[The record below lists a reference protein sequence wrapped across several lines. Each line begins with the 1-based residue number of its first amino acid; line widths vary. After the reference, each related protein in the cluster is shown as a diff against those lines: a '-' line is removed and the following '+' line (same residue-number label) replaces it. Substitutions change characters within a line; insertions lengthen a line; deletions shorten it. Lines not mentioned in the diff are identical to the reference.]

1 MVVLI
6 LQRRKLEL
14 RAVKLFCNKEVTEP
28 DFRFTSDF
36 RAHAFV
42 IMQVSFLTANSFILK
57 ARVDTEFPE
66 RQGVSKKKK
75 KSKKNRVEMS
85 ITQRLKFGKGAISYI
100 LITKFS
106 LDISLLLPGLDLTL
120 LRLWQ
125 MSGHS
130 LGLLWV

>member
-1 MVVLI
+1 MNVGAKAGS
-6 LQRRKLEL
+6 LQ
-14 RAVKLFCNKEVTEP
+14 
-28 DFRFTSDF
+28 
-36 RAHAFV
+36 
-42 IMQVSFLTANSFILK
+42 
-57 ARVDTEFPE
+57 
-66 RQGVSKKKK
+66 KKK